1 VVVAIKKSDLYG
13 SLWRSCDELR
23 GGMDASQYK
32 DYIVTMLFVTVSA
45 FARVSEFG
53 PLQGIY
59 VLDGGFP
66 FPRRSCARHSFD
78 SPAETNLTFRRQVL
92 TRVRLGIG
100 GQDEVDQRS
109 GRR

>member
-1 VVVAIKKSDLYG
+1 MVVAIKKSDLYG

-53 PLQGIY
+53 PQQGDICLGY
-59 VLDGGFP
+59 MFSVVA
-66 FPRRSCARHSFD
+66 FPRYPAHATRS
-78 SPAETNLTFRRQVL
+78 
-92 TRVRLGIG
+92 TRLPK
-100 GQDEVDQRS
+100 QT
-109 GRR
+109 